1 MDQINDIKILFDS
14 RFYRTKHLLHSLSI
28 VYKKK
33 KIGFKLSVVIYSTRN
48 CPFCNGNAKALLE
61 SLSVKFDEIDL
72 TNDIEKRLEISS
84 KYNWR
89 TVPIIIIN
97 DNFVGGFD
105 ELNNLYSEGK
115 LENYYSLS
123 SAHAYTSLFSLKII
137 MEDMS
142 LSIKLVGLSGFKKIS
157 FTKIILLKTLSSPV

>member
-1 MDQINDIKILFDS
+1 M
-14 RFYRTKHLLHSLSI
+14 
-28 VYKKK
+28 
-33 KIGFKLSVVIYSTRN
+33 SVVIYSTRN
-48 CPFCNGNAKALLE
+48 CPYCVAAKALLE

-89 TVPIIIIN
+89 TVPMIIIN

-115 LENYYSLS
+115 LE
-123 SAHAYTSLFSLKII
+123 
-137 MEDMS
+137 E
-142 LSIKLVGLSGFKKIS
+142 
-157 FTKIILLKTLSSPV
+157 LL